1 MITDNIIEICGAET
15 ERSFR
20 SYANYL
26 YGYLASM
33 FNWKCDFA
41 PEWIFEY
48 YLTTRGHAAIYYG
61 TDVDKPTV
69 ICGGYT
75 GTPTEY
81 MVGSQYVGSTRNGKT
96 YTGTVGENV
105 AVIWNN
111 LTLSSDIPVLSAYA
125 KRFVESDKS
134 ILNVLRGARITALV
148 TASDN
153 TDKQTL
159 DNVVKSIDNGDTVV
173 KIPPLHSEIDAL
185 DTGAKRFDVLR
196 ITDPKDTDKLQ
207 YLTRYRDDLLAAFLN
222 EYGIDVN
229 VVNKGSQVTRDE
241 LHSMGAAVSAVIE
254 QRKRC
259 RERELDLVRSWGYEI
274 SVSVGAG
281 RGNTQTD
288 EQSADEQNGED
299 NDDEQNTN
307 DN

>member
-1 MITDNIIEICGAET
+1 MITDNIIEICGAER
-15 ERSFR
+15 ERSFH

-26 YGYLASM
+26 YGYLATM
-33 FNWKCDFA
+33 FRWESDFA
-41 PEWIFEY
+41 PDWIYEY
-48 YLTTRGHAAIYYG
+48 YLTTRGHCAIYNG
-61 TDVDKPTV
+61 DDVPQPIV
-69 ICGGYT
+69 ICGGYA
-75 GTPTEY
+75 GSPTAY
-81 MVGSQYVGSTRNGKT
+81 MVGDKYIGSTRDGKT
-96 YTGTVGENV
+96 YTGTVGKDV

-159 DNVVKSIDNGDTVV
+159 DNVVKAIDAGDTVV
-173 KIPPLHSEIDAL
+173 KIPPMYSEIDAL
-185 DTGAKRFDVLR
+185 DNGAKRFDVLR

-241 LHSMGAAVSAVIE
+241 LHSMGAAVSAVIA
-254 QRKRC
+254 QRLQC
-259 RERELDLVRSWGYEI
+259 RQRELDTVRNWGYNI
-274 SVSVGAG
+274 TVTVGEG
-281 RGNTQTD
+281 RGQADTD
-288 EQSADEQNGED
+288 ED
-299 NDDEQNTN
+299 NEEVDDEQDT
-307 DN
+307 DNN